1 MSRPIHIDGNEHV
14 MSEVMVVLA
23 AIAISIG
30 LALPMWGLAVI
41 LFNFTVV
48 FLPIF
53 VGVAIVAGIVKAV
66 HTLKKRARMQHG

>member
-1 MSRPIHIDGNEHV
+1 MPRTINAHDEAV

-53 VGVAIVAGIVKAV
+53 VGVALVIGVIKAV
-66 HTLKKRARMQHG
+66 HLLKKRARAQSLT